1 MDAFNSDLTP
11 EEIKMAT
18 IAFMG
23 QHLTG
28 ELKQLNSNIISQ
40 NPTLR
45 GNTLNP
51 VQIVNTIPSKSSHN
65 PRHTAVNAGINTVP
79 PQQPSPVNHVRV
91 HEQPAPVKIINES
104 STELKEI
111 ISILKRIE
119 DKLDKIRIP

>member
-1 MDAFNSDLTP
+1 MDPFNDNLSP

-28 ELKQLNSNIISQ
+28 DLKQLNNNIISQ
-40 NPTLR
+40 NSTLR

-51 VQIVNTIPSKSSHN
+51 TQIINTIPSGHRPN
-65 PRHTAVNAGINTVP
+65 PTHTVVNAGINL
-79 PQQPSPVNHVRV
+79 QQPSPAPINHVRV
-91 HEQPAPVKIINES
+91 HEQTQSLKETVIPNND
-104 STELKEI
+104 LKEI

-119 DKLDKIRIP
+119 DKLDKVRIS